1 MLPGHAL
8 SPTPL
13 PSAFL
18 SPRGTPRVVESTYF
32 NFTPVAFSGPDGNVS
47 PKSVGPNGYRDTTLG
62 LASQIWT
69 GSYDGF
75 NLVLTPQVGTPI
87 NVFSQVNLIWFDFC
101 FDQSANPVIAY
112 ADTFKNVAFYWYDTT
127 ISAFRVTPLPF
138 GTDPWP
144 FCQLDD
150 TRPAESS
157 SSDVVICYT
166 RGTHL
171 YFLAQRDRFGTEY
184 DLGAIPGL
192 PSKMLVAAGM
202 STGGR
207 FQFEFANIL
216 PNLSFAYGK
225 FVGSPVFKAVQASRV
240 GDIKPRIWPSKK
252 NNTVQA

>member
-8 SPTPL
+8 SPTAL
-13 PSAFL
+13 PSTFL
-18 SPRGTPRVVESTYF
+18 TPRGVLRCVESTYF
-32 NFTPVAFSGPDGNVS
+32 NFTPVAFSGQVGAFAPQ
-47 PKSVGPNGYRDTTLG
+47 SVGPNGYRDTTLG
-62 LASQIWT
+62 LASQVWT

-75 NLVLTPQVGTPI
+75 NLVLTPQVGAPLTI
-87 NVFSQVNLIWFDFC
+87 FQQVNLIWFDFC
-101 FDQSANPVIAY
+101 FDQSANPVIAF
-112 ADTFKNVAFYWYDTT
+112 ADSSKNVSFYWFDSS
-127 ISAFRVTPLPF
+127 INAFRVTALPF

-150 TRPAESS
+150 TRQAETN

-171 YFLAQRDRFGTEY
+171 YFIAQRDRFGVEY
-184 DLGAIPGL
+184 DLGVIPGL

-225 FVGSPVFKAVQASRV
+225 FVSSPVFKAIEMSKV

-252 NNTVQA
+252 NNKVQA